1 MCKILSKTQRI
12 HNNSI
17 PIVFS
22 WFSSIRFLA
31 FDFFKSQLTDHTDR
45 KSLEREITETSL
57 KNPKEELLKTFN
69 K

>member
-1 MCKILSKTQRI
+1 MLPKTQRI

-22 WFSSIRFLA
+22 WFNSINSI
-31 FDFFKSQLTDHTDR
+31 FDFFKRQLTDHTDR
-45 KSLEREITETSL
+45 KSLEREITETL
-57 KNPKEELLKTFN
+57 IKNAKEELLKTFN